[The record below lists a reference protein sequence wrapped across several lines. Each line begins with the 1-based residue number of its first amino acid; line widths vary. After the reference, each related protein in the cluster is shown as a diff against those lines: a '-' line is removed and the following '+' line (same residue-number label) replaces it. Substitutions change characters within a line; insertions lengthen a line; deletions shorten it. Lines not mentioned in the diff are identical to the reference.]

1 MPIVA
6 PVSQNNGLLTS
17 LPQKERE
24 HILKASTRVE
34 LTFGTTLWEQG
45 ERMRFVYFPSAGF
58 ISLLISVDGHTLEV
72 GMIGNEGMCGHSLA
86 LGVDSAPLRA
96 LVQGSGASF
105 RLKASSFRQILETSP
120 ALRELMLGYTHV
132 LMSQLTQTAACT
144 RFHTVETRLARWL
157 LMTQDRAHADTFDV
171 TQDFLAFML
180 GVRRVGITA
189 AARTL
194 QEKKLIRYARG
205 HVTVVDRSG
214 LEAAACACYQSDLD
228 IYRHVLGARRKLH
241 QRT

>member
-1 MPIVA
+1 MPIVS
-6 PVSQNNGLLTS
+6 PVNQDNWLLTS
-17 LPQKERE
+17 LPPKERE
-24 HILKASTRVE
+24 RILKASTQVE
-34 LTFGTTLWEQG
+34 LTFGNTLWEQG
-45 ERMRFVYFPSAGF
+45 ERMRHVYFPNSGF
-58 ISLLISVDGHTLEV
+58 ISLLITVDGHTLEV

-86 LGVDSAPLRA
+86 LGADLAPLRA
-96 LVQGSGASF
+96 LVQGAGTSL

-120 ALRELMLGYTHV
+120 ALRQLLLGYTHV

-194 QEKKLIRYARG
+194 QAQKLIRYARG
-205 HVTVVDRSG
+205 HVSVLDRSG

-228 IYRHVLGARRKLH
+228 IYRRVLGARKKLH
-241 QRT
+241 K